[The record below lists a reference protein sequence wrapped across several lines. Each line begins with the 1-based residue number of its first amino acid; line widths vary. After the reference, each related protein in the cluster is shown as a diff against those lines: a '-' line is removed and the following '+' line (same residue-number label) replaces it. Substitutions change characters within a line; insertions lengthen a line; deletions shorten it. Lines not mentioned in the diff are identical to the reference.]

1 MYTELYQSLNI
12 GYDMDVKFD
21 VVRIGERRK
30 NHLSEILLEENTI
43 MLKNTLVDF
52 LFDLKNSDG
61 KNSEQVTIVVPAKG
75 YNPKIRL
82 QDFRDKRVRD
92 LVKIKFSGFIY
103 KGSDDS
109 FLININNRVFR

>member
-1 MYTELYQSLNI
+1 
-12 GYDMDVKFD
+12 MDVKFD

-52 LFDLKNSDG
+52 LFDL
-61 KNSEQVTIVVPAKG
+61 
-75 YNPKIRL
+75 
-82 QDFRDKRVRD
+82 
-92 LVKIKFSGFIY
+92 VKIKFSGFIY

>member
-1 MYTELYQSLNI
+1 
-12 GYDMDVKFD
+12 MDVKFD

-82 QDFRDKRVRD
+82 QD
-92 LVKIKFSGFIY
+92 LS
-103 KGSDDS
+103 
-109 FLININNRVFR
+109 LIHI